1 MFDYK
6 DNLFIYTN
14 RKKKVT
20 NFRKYY
26 LYLQKNSCMK
36 KYFIIFLFLAYTVV
50 NYSQIINPVY
60 DRSCF
65 EVLHPHVDRV
75 EFTNDSTKVYCS
87 INFQELYMYN
97 IPRTMFIEDLKSKK
111 KYMITKCIGLPFEP
125 EKRAFDSYKTY
136 QFIFC
141 FPYIDN
147 LQKFNLIEDSLDGRI
162 FNIYGIDLSKTYP
175 QTYNESEYIRFKN
188 MSDFYK
194 SSNINKYVEFEEKEL
209 LAAQY
214 IFGNHSLAASSCY
227 YQLGNYYDVIEEYGK
242 AIHFKLR
249 ALACDSAQFG
259 VVNKKHPIYA
269 STLFLLSQSYYYN
282 GNDTEY
288 LKCLDKCIKIRKET
302 EDSKGYFDVLNNL
315 LSSGYNHNATL
326 KRISIVKKELQD
338 LPNYINATSM
348 PIAKIYEHI
357 ASKYSFIDDYEN
369 AVKYCNKALLII
381 NNHKYNNTPYYCDL
395 LAQICKYYQMSGFT
409 DKAIIHGEAAKK
421 TYDSLNI
428 KSLKYAELLNHLA
441 RAYGANLNYEK
452 SIQLQITAEEIYKDA
467 QDWMSLAEVY
477 SNISGYFTSAEKLY
491 DAEVYIQKA
500 ISIINEHDKIEQY
513 ISKEIEETGNHYISN
528 PETRKVLLYRINTNK
543 SYYYQILARIFQKQ
557 GRYFDAINAEIKSGE
572 LDKEMGNNDSYIL
585 HLFILSTYY
594 QMYNKQTDAIN
605 CAERGLQLLAKDKK
619 NTTAANMLL
628 ATLHFQFGDT
638 INTIKYAKR
647 SINEASLHQDVYSKI
662 NAFSQLAYFY
672 WKYNI
677 LHKESEQYLDEALK
691 YLKDITVCKLTEMT
705 TEQKQRLWSK
715 YEHRFLLYRNIIEKS
730 DRNADLLSK
739 LFNYTLFSKSLL
751 LDFDIQH
758 KNNNISRLN
767 IDWKDIQQH
776 LSNDAIAI
784 EFIATKEDK
793 GDYCTYHALIIDKNS
808 SSPKMITLYSESK
821 LEEIMVAETRDI
833 RDIVGKLIW
842 EPILEQ
848 YAKVKDIYFSP
859 DGILHILPIEYYSTD
874 DTNSMFELYNMY
886 RLSSTKEIVREK
898 EEQHKNSAV
907 LFGGLDYNQLK
918 DNFSDTSSNEKLS
931 VWRSI
936 AERGGFEPLFNTTLE
951 TQEIKKILTEKNIT
965 TTLFSGETGTEE
977 SFRNLSGQNH
987 NIIHLA
993 THGMYIK
1000 PDDVDTIRN
1009 KNNFD
1014 FMESLAS
1021 LNDPVKEDV
1030 TLTHSFLVMAGGNRM
1045 ISRIPV
1051 YDEKNDGILT
1061 SKEISQLDLKGVDLV
1076 VLSACESA
1084 LGDISEGGV
1093 YGLQRGFKK
1102 AGANTILMSLSKV
1115 DDEATK
1121 ILMVEFYRNLM
1132 NGKTKRQSLLDAQQ
1146 HLRNIDNGK
1155 FDAPKY
1161 WGAFIM
1167 LDGID

>member
-1 MFDYK
+1 
-6 DNLFIYTN
+6 
-14 RKKKVT
+14 
-20 NFRKYY
+20 
-26 LYLQKNSCMK
+26 MK
-36 KYFIIFLFLAYTVV
+36 KYFIIFIFLAYTVG
-50 NYSQIINPVY
+50 NYAQIINPQY
-60 DRSCF
+60 DRGWF
-65 EVLHPHVDRV
+65 ELFHPHIDKV
-75 EFTNDSTKVYCS
+75 ELTNDSTKVYCS
-87 INFQELYMYN
+87 INFQEPCMYN
-97 IPRTMFIEDLKSKK
+97 IPRTMFIEDLKNKK
-111 KYMITKCIGLPFEP
+111 KYIITKCIGLPFEP
-125 EKRAFDSYKTY
+125 ETKTFDPYKTY
-136 QFIFC
+136 HFVFC

-147 LQKFNLIEDSLDGRI
+147 LQKFNLIEDSLGGRI
-162 FNIYGIDLSKTYP
+162 FNVYGIDLFKTYP
-175 QTYNESEYIRFKN
+175 QTFNESEYTRFKN
-188 MSDFYK
+188 MSNFYK
-194 SSNINKYVEFEEKEL
+194 SSNNNKYVEFENKEL

-214 IFGNHSLAASSCY
+214 IFGNRSLAASTCY
-227 YQLGNYYDVIEEYGK
+227 RQLADYYDEIGDYTK
-242 AIHFKLR
+242 AIYWGTQ
-249 ALACDSAQFG
+249 ALECDSIHLG
-259 VVNKKHPIYA
+259 VENKEYPVYA
-269 STLFLLSQSYYYN
+269 NTLGSLSWFYYRA
-282 GNDTEY
+282 GKDDESLEY
-288 LKCLDKCIKIRKET
+288 RQKCIRIRRNI
-302 EDSKGYFDVLNNL
+302 EDKKGYINELINL
-315 LSSGYNHNATL
+315 LLAGHNNDGFI
-326 KRISIVKKELQD
+326 KRISIARKELD
-338 LPNYINATSM
+338 SLPNFIDANSL
-348 PIAKIYEHI
+348 PIAEIYKRI
-357 ASKYSFIDDYEN
+357 AVKYSFINEN
-369 AVKYCNKALLII
+369 DKAIEYCNKAISI
-381 NNHKYNNTPYYCDL
+381 MNSTGYNNGEEYAEIL
-395 LAQICKYYQMSGFT
+395 GLKCKYQQRSGLK
-409 DKAIIHGEAAKK
+409 DEAIASGEAAKLL
-421 TYDSLNI
+421 YESLNA
-428 KSLKYAELLNHLA
+428 KSLKYAELLENLA
-441 RAYGANLNYEK
+441 WAYGLDLNFEK
-452 SIQLQITAEEIYKDA
+452 SIQLQTTAADIYQSEKE
-467 QDWMSLAEVY
+467 WISVAEVY
-477 SNISGYFTSAEKLY
+477 SMIGHFHQRAERLDNAELY
-491 DAEVYIQKA
+491 IKKA
-500 ISIINEHDKIEQY
+500 IDILNQDNNIEQH
-513 ISKEIEETGNHYISN
+513 IKDAVEASGNN
-528 PETRKVLLYRINTNK
+528 PFILASIKQRIYTNK
-543 SYYYQILARIFQKQ
+543 SNFLQELARVYQKQ
-557 GRYFDAINAEIKSGE
+557 GNLTAAIKTELESGKIIKEQEDTQRYAVHLITLSQYYSINGQPRDAMACCEQSIK
-572 LDKEMGNNDSYIL
+572 LLNNDNSR
-585 HLFILSTYY
+585 ILSMVKL
-594 QMYNKQTDAIN
+594 QAK
-605 CAERGLQLLAKDKK
+605 LQLAISCFE
-619 NTTAANMLL
+619 AC
-628 ATLHFQFGDT
+628 DT
-638 INTIKYAKR
+638 IKAIRHAEESVSASNSLNDTEYKITAL
-647 SINEASLHQDVYSKI
+647 SILSYLYCKNHQFNKAESCLSEHLDYLRNLINNE
-662 NAFSQLAYFY
+662 LAG
-672 WKYNI
+672 
-677 LHKESEQYLDEALK
+677 
-691 YLKDITVCKLTEMT
+691 MT
-705 TEQKQRLWSK
+705 TEQKQRLWNK
-715 YEHRFLLYRNIIEKS
+715 CEHNFIVYRNIIEKS
-730 DRNADLLSK
+730 DKNADLLSK

-859 DGILHILPIEYYSTD
+859 DGILHILPIEYYSVD

-918 DNFSDTSSNEKLS
+918 DNFSETNSNEKLS

-951 TQEIKKILTEKNIT
+951 TQEIKKILTGKNIT
-965 TTLFSGETGTEE
+965 TTLFSGETGTEK
-977 SFRNLSGQNH
+977 SFRNLSGQSH

-1061 SKEISQLDLKGVDLV
+1061 SKEISQLDLKGLDLV

-1121 ILMVEFYRNLM
+1121 TLMVEFYRNLM

-1155 FDAPKY
+1155 YDAPKY